1 MDLIVAID
9 IIDGQLVRLSQGAY
23 ETREAYGLDP
33 LEVAKGVE
41 GAGLTRL
48 HLVDLDGAK
57 AGEIKNL
64 KVLEEIAGKTSL
76 IVDVGGGIRT
86 TADLDSVFSA
96 GAAMANLGSV
106 AVKERELVFTW
117 LEQYTAERLILA
129 ADSQDGMVKSGGWLK
144 ESSLTVEALIDA
156 YLEAGLVHV
165 TATDIRRDGMLSGPS
180 FDLYRCL
187 MEGRPAMRLVASGG
201 VSSLDDLRRLAAQG
215 LSGAIIGKA
224 LYEGRFSLSDLGV
237 LQEQLYG

>member
-33 LEVAKGVE
+33 VEVAKGVE
-41 GAGLTRL
+41 GVGLTRL

-57 AGEIKNL
+57 EGAVKNL
-64 KVLEEIAGKTSL
+64 KVLEAIASQTTL
-76 IVDVGGGIRT
+76 TVDVGGGIRT
-86 TADLDSVFSA
+86 SADLDSVFSA

-106 AVKERELVFTW
+106 AVKAPDLVFTW
-117 LEQYTAERLILA
+117 LEQYTADRLILA
-129 ADSQDGMVKSGGWLK
+129 ADSRDGMVKSGGWLK
-144 ESSLTVEALIDA
+144 ESALSVEDLIDA
-156 YLEAGLVHV
+156 YLERGLVHV
-165 TATDIRRDGMLSGPS
+165 TATDISRDGMLNGPS
-180 FDLYRCL
+180 FALYRSL
-187 MEGRPAMRLVASGG
+187 MEGRRAMRLVASGG
-201 VSSLDDLRRLAAQG
+201 VSSLDDLRQLAAQG

-224 LYEGRFSLSDLGV
+224 LYAGHLSLSALGA